1 KADATTAAD
10 PSSGVV
16 TSEREAA
23 APQPSH
29 ASQDANG
36 ASRQEPAPST
46 TPPAAPPPAA
56 VPRWPAPDPAGAPR
70 AIVAAV
76 IAGVVGAAALT
87 WPRPGV
93 GWLLTGLCAFA
104 GVLIAVWGNRRP
116 EPAAVR
122 AERVAW
128 GLAAVVLL
136 ATGTVLAAT
145 LAVAGGRTAG
155 GLALSVL
162 VWPGAVVLSW
172 VWVGRARARLTTG
185 NAKSTIRIIAA
196 VAVTAFL
203 VLVFGALL
211 AGA

>member
-1 KADATTAAD
+1 MSEQTKADATTAAD
-10 PSSGVV
+10 PGSSVV

-56 VPRWPAPDPAGAPR
+56 VRRWPAPDPAGAPR

-87 WPRPGV
+87 WTRPGV

-136 ATGTVLAAT
+136 ATGTVLAAGWLFVLAVMAALLAAT

-162 VWPGAVVLSW
+162 VWPGAVV
-172 VWVGRARARLTTG
+172 
-185 NAKSTIRIIAA
+185 STNFIGP
-196 VAVTAFL
+196 FS
-203 VLVFGALL
+203 
-211 AGA
+211 